1 MMGHVR
7 FRCLPRSTQAAFFG
21 PMLGAIGLVI
31 TSYLGP
37 ARAVTLNFNDAI
49 FGQTTYSFDGDGD
62 GIFDAVFSTSDPAGF
77 NTLGPGP
84 NQIYINEPGLEGTSL
99 HNPDLRVDFPQKAIG
114 SITFGFALNSS
125 STPGGSAS
133 FKLFDASNNLLSDV
147 KVPGSRFSLPG
158 GGTSAFPE
166 GQVSTSFSGEA
177 SYGLF
182 DFDTE
187 FGRNIIDNFQ
197 GTFGSIERA
206 PAPLPLLGFA
216 VAFGYSRSLRKRI
229 GTCKSNVVM
238 DHNN

>member
-1 MMGHVR
+1 MALDR
-7 FRCLPRSTQAAFFG
+7 FHFLPRSAQAALLG
-21 PMLGAIGLVI
+21 PIMGAIGLAI
-31 TSYLGP
+31 ASFPGT

-49 FGQTTYSFDGDGD
+49 VGQTTYSFDADSD
-62 GIFDAVFSTSDPAGF
+62 GIFDAVFSTTDPAGF

-84 NQIYINEPGLEGTSL
+84 NQIYIDEPGLEGTSQL
-99 HNPDLRVDFPQKAIG
+99 NPDLRVDFPKKAVG
-114 SITFGFALNSS
+114 SITFGFALNSA

-133 FKLFDASNNLLSDV
+133 FKLFDSSNNLLSDV
-147 KVPGSRFSLPG
+147 NVPGARFVLPG

-206 PAPLPLLGFA
+206 PAPLPLLGVA

-229 GTCKSNVVM
+229 KTGKSKVGIN
-238 DHNN
+238 HII